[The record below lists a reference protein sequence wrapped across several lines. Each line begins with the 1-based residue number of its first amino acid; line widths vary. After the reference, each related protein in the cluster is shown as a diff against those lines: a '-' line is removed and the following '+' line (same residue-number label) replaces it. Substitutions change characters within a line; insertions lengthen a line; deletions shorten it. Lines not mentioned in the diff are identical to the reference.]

1 MLLAPH
7 QIYTSKPNFD
17 QGIFYCSTLLLI
29 ILMNGK
35 NCIHLIW
42 RHSKSD
48 QIFKGEPA
56 NKDRLGDAKECHL
69 LTGTFPSH
77 GDFLWVTALFASTFY
92 IFWECMDDWTHLEL
106 WHGGEYQ
113 HEDGGQ
119 QEEGANHHQHLWTQG
134 KKKKGN
140 YQQKIHLCCCGWVWV
155 LKSFPNFISQSCT
168 AHSLKLVILDH
179 GPIRLKIAMMNWAG
193 LALILKLP
201 LPTNQLTRS
210 SWSSP
215 WSTIGSSQ
223 EALWSVYA
231 QQGSVKLIVMN
242 VVIIVTNLLYQDRG
256 SWGPSTPAPPGSPWG
271 TRSLSGAAHPSCRAP
286 RYSRKPGVGD
296 QSRTPLFQ
304 VKRSHIEREFQL
316 KEKKLKLIDSQ
327 DNNWFWSL
335 LPWSA

>member
-1 MLLAPH
+1 MEKIVFTLFGDTVNLIRYSKVNQPTKIASVTRKNAISSPGPSPPTGISYEWQLYLLQLFIFFGNAWMIGPTWNSGTVES
-7 QIYTSKPNFD
+7 INMKMEASK
-17 QGIFYCSTLLLI
+17 
-29 ILMNGK
+29 K
-35 NCIHLIW
+35 
-42 RHSKSD
+42 
-48 QIFKGEPA
+48 
-56 NKDRLGDAKECHL
+56 KE
-69 LTGTFPSH
+69 LTTTNTYEQK
-77 GDFLWVTALFASTFY
+77 V
-92 IFWECMDDWTHLEL
+92 
-106 WHGGEYQ
+106 
-113 HEDGGQ
+113 
-119 QEEGANHHQHLWTQG
+119 